1 MASIL
6 KVDTLTGVTTAGSI
20 SVTGEGNST
29 TTNLQQG
36 LAKAFIYQNTGTTIV
51 KSFNVSTLVDN
62 GTGDYIVNFSNNMDD
77 VNYIPTSAIQPYN
90 YTSSNIMV
98 IHGTRNDTDQNTD
111 HFHQKAGRVS
121 QTSGT
126 DSNGMR
132 STVHGDLA

>member
-6 KVDTLTGVTTAGSI
+6 KVDELRGIASAGDITVTVGASATMSL
-20 SVTGEGNST
+20 E
-29 TTNLQQG
+29 QG
-36 LAKAFIYQNTGTTIV
+36 LCKAFIYQNAGTTIL

-77 VNYIPTSAIQPYN
+77 VNYIPTSAIQPHN
-90 YTSSNIMV
+90 YTSSNVMI
-98 IHGTRNDTDQNTD
+98 IHGTRNDFDQNTD

-121 QTSGT
+121 DTSGT